1 MNEIAVKA
9 KRPTSITVICIIG
22 FVGLLISI
30 PLIFLPTTQ
39 QLASWYPLYL
49 AISVV
54 IGAVCM
60 VGLWMMKKWAAYG
73 YTVIFVVNQFI
84 LLAAGFWNIMSL
96 VIPAIVIF
104 FILRNVSKMN

>member
-1 MNEIAVKA
+1 MNETAVKV

-22 FVGLLISI
+22 FVGLLFSI
-30 PLIFLPTTQ
+30 PLIFLPTTR
-39 QLASWYPLYL
+39 QLASWYPAYL

-60 VGLWMMKKWAAYG
+60 VGLWMMKKWAAYA
-73 YTVIFVVNQFI
+73 YTIIFVVNQII
-84 LLAAGFWNIMSL
+84 LIAAGFWNIIGL

-104 FILRNVSKMN
+104 FILRNVSKMS